1 MRELAHENFTIVCV
15 TQEMGFAKEV
25 CDRIVFM
32 DEGVIIEEA
41 TPEAFFANPKT
52 ERAQKFLQ
60 EILTH

>member
-1 MRELAHENFTIVCV
+1 
-15 TQEMGFAKEV
+15 
-25 CDRIVFM
+25 M